1 MTNAKHG
8 GTDHAGLVFVKA
20 WLMLRLGRFW
30 FEHPKI
36 GLSLSD
42 TIKAVDLTS
51 GDIDSAIRFGHYVW
65 TSLSAKKLIGWGY
78 CAIGQPDLLQTL
90 DRPSAKGLL
99 SALWLFGQ

>member
-30 FEHPKI
+30 VEHPKI

-42 TIKAVDLTS
+42 SIKAVDLTS
-51 GDIDSAIRFGHYVW
+51 VDIDLVICFGHDIW
-65 TSLSAKKLIGWGY
+65 TSLSAKELIGWDY

-90 DRPSAKGLL
+90 DRPSANSLL
-99 SALWLFGQ
+99 SAL